1 MGARREPLCIVGAGS
16 FGTALAAVVGGQGHP
31 VRMWT
36 RREEQAQE
44 IDRDHTNEGYAKGY
58 RLPDAVHATSVMKD
72 AVQGA
77 AVVLVAVPSKAFR
90 QTARELGDVLTGDQ
104 LLVHATKGF
113 EIDTFRRMSEILREE
128 TCARKI
134 GVLSGP
140 NLAPELLAGNP
151 AGALVASRFDEVVEA
166 VQGYFTGSHMRVY
179 GGRDVIGTEVGGAF
193 KNIVALAAGVSDGL
207 GMGDNTRSL
216 LVTRGLSEMAQLGVS
231 LGADVFTFGGLAGI
245 GDLMATC
252 ASRISRN
259 HLAGERVA
267 KGATVADVL
276 ATMGHVVEGVPT
288 TAAVHQHAA
297 RAGLDLPI
305 VRAVH
310 SVLFEGVSARDG
322 VGQLMMLP
330 VGTELA
336 ALRFQRVRR

>member
-1 MGARREPLCIVGAGS
+1 MATRPEPLCIVGAGS
-16 FGTALAAVVGGQGHP
+16 FGTALAAIVGGLGHP

-36 RREEQAQE
+36 RRADQAQE
-44 IDRDHTNEGYAKGY
+44 IDRDHTNEAYARGT
-58 RLPDAVHATSVMKD
+58 RLPERVRATSD
-72 AVQGA
+72 LQEAVKGA
-77 AVVLVAVPSKAFR
+77 AVVLVVVPSKAFR
-90 QTARELGDVLTGDQ
+90 ETARELGNVLTGDQ

-113 EIDTFRRMSEILREE
+113 EVETFQRMSEILREE

-140 NLAPELLAGNP
+140 TLAPELLAGHP
-151 AGALVASRFDEVVEA
+151 AGALIASRFDEVVEV
-166 VQGYFTGSHMRVY
+166 VQGYFGGSHLRVY
-179 GGRDVIGTEVGGAF
+179 GGRDVVGTEVGGAF
-193 KNIVALAAGVSDGL
+193 KNIVALAAGVGDAL

-216 LVTRGLSEMAQLGVS
+216 LVTRGLSEMALLGVS

-252 ASRISRN
+252 ASKISRN
-259 HLAGERVA
+259 HRAGERLA
-267 KGATVADVL
+267 SGEKLDDVL

-288 TAAVHQHAA
+288 AAAVQRHAA
-297 RAGLDLPI
+297 STGLELPI

-322 VGQLMMLP
+322 VGQLMSLP

-336 ALRFQRVRR
+336 ALRFQGSRR

>member
-1 MGARREPLCIVGAGS
+1 MAVRREPLGIIGAGS
-16 FGTALAAVVGGQGHP
+16 FGTALAAVVGGLGHP
-31 VRMWT
+31 VMMWT
-36 RREEQAQE
+36 RRAEQAEE
-44 IDRDHTNEGYAKGY
+44 IDREHTNEGYARGY
-58 RLPDAVHATSVMKD
+58 RLPETVRATSNLQE
-72 AVQGA
+72 AARGA
-77 AVVLVAVPSKAFR
+77 AVVLVAVPSKALR

-140 NLAPELLAGNP
+140 TLAPELLAGHP

-166 VQGYFTGSHMRVY
+166 VQGYFRGSHLRVY
-179 GGRDVIGTEVGGAF
+179 GGRDVVGTEVGGAF

-231 LGADVFTFGGLAGI
+231 LGGDVFTFGGLAGI

-252 ASRISRN
+252 GSRLSRN
-259 HLAGERVA
+259 HLAGERMA
-267 KGATVADVL
+267 KGEKLEDVL

-288 TAAVHQHAA
+288 AAAVQRHAA

-310 SVLFEGVSARDG
+310 SVLFEGMSALDG
-322 VGQLMMLP
+322 VGQLMKLP

-336 ALRFQRVRR
+336 ALRFQRRRA